1 MSGEDHILCG
11 FSEAGIGVGI
21 GTQQAA
27 GFRLENG
34 AAVIFL
40 ANDLVAARQVDDQS
54 CTSFCHC
61 NRRRIAYPDIFTDFH
76 AERKVRHF
84 CTAEQQLCPKGKGV
98 SGMVVQGLLLWNSF
112 CVRSGGE
119 VPDFVEFTV
128 VGQILLGHH
137 AKYLSGIA
145 DCGTVVQGTAAD
157 IGQPYHQQ
165 HGQVSG
171 FL

>member
-1 MSGEDHILCG
+1 M
-11 FSEAGIGVGI
+11 
-21 GTQQAA
+21 
-27 GFRLENG
+27 
-34 AAVIFL
+34 
-40 ANDLVAARQVDDQS
+40 
-54 CTSFCHC
+54 
-61 NRRRIAYPDIFTDFH
+61 
-76 AERKVRHF
+76 
-84 CTAEQQLCPKGKGV
+84 
-98 SGMVVQGLLLWNSF
+98 MVQGLLLWNSF

-137 AKYLSGIA
+137 AQYLSGIA